1 MQTVVRSVR
10 SIFPFSLR
18 FAGIVGISVLFGV
31 LCLILPVSVVLGVC
45 VVLILALTVLIYPF
59 FGILGI
65 VLLDYVRITH
75 FVPALAVIHPNLIMA
90 IWVLLS
96 WALHVS
102 LFRKTKVFLC
112 PQVFLLGALILIMT
126 LSFFEAMHRVA
137 ALNQLRSF
145 AGYAIL
151 CFLIS
156 QTVNTPRRVRAFL
169 LVFLATNAI
178 LAVIAFPKLFFQY
191 DVVVETTLG
200 LGDFLGDGN
209 DFALALN
216 VAIPLAFFLLWAG
229 KSLKMRA
236 FAFGI
241 LLMLVANVVLSGSRG
256 GTVALASI
264 GVFSLVKVRKRVLS
278 LIVVI
283 VFVGGILAL
292 APTRYFDRMA
302 TIRGYEQDASAQG
315 RIFAWKAGVEMA
327 LDHPLV
333 GVGPGNFS
341 ESYRMIY
348 RPPLARVRSA
358 IAAHSVYFQILGEL
372 GFPGI
377 LCLLLFVFFNLRD
390 NRRIRKNL
398 VGKEDDFSRLA
409 HTTSL
414 ALDVSL
420 IAFLVG
426 GTFLSAA
433 YYPHFYVITGMI
445 AALRNTAQNSAGT
458 NEKVG
463 GE

>member
-1 MQTVVRSVR
+1 MQTVVRNIR
-10 SIFPFSLR
+10 SICPFSLR
-18 FAGIVGISVLFGV
+18 FTGIVGLSVLFGV
-31 LCLILPVSVVLGVC
+31 LCLILPVSVVLGIC
-45 VVLILALTVLIYPF
+45 VVLILALTVMIYPF
-59 FGILGI
+59 LGILGI

-75 FVPALAVIHPNLIMA
+75 FVPALTVIHPNLIMA

-96 WALHVS
+96 WAIHVS
-102 LFRKTKVFLC
+102 VFKRTRVFLC
-112 PQVFLLGALILIMT
+112 SQVFLLGGLILIMT
-126 LSFFEAMHRVA
+126 LSYFEAVHKVA

-151 CFLIS
+151 CFLII
-156 QTVNTPRRVRAFL
+156 QTVSTPRRVKAFL
-169 LVFLATNAI
+169 LVFLTTNAI
-178 LAVIAFPKLFFQY
+178 LAFIAFPKLFFHY
-191 DVVVETTLG
+191 DIIVETTLG

-229 KSLKMRA
+229 KSIRIRA

-241 LLMLVANVVLSGSRG
+241 LVMLVANVVLSGSRG

-264 GVFSLVKVRKRVLS
+264 AVFSLFKVRKRMFT
-278 LIVVI
+278 LILVI
-283 VFVGGILAL
+283 IFVGGILIL
-292 APTRYFDRMA
+292 APARYFDRMA
-302 TIRGYEQDASAQG
+302 TISGYEEDASAQG
-315 RIFAWKAGVEMA
+315 RIFAWKAGIEMA

-341 ESYRMIY
+341 DSYQAIY

-377 LCLLLFVFFNLRD
+377 LCLLLFVLFNLRD
-390 NRRIRKNL
+390 NRRTRRSL
-398 VGKEDDFSRLA
+398 VGREDDFSRLA

-426 GTFLSAA
+426 GTFLSAG

-445 AALRNTAQNSAGT
+445 AALRNTAQNSA
-458 NEKVG
+458 ESEQKVG